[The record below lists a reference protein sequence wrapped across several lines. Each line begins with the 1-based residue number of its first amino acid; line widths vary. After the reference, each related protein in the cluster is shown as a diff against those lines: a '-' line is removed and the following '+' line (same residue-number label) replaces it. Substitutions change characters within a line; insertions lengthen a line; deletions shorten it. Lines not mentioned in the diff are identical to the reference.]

1 MPRPARP
8 GALLLL
14 AAIVVVAAC
23 GVGSGPSFDPT
34 GACSTDGKV
43 AGAYPD
49 LEALVPKLYRGAPSQ
64 TLDSG
69 RNCTPQ
75 GLGPL
80 ASLGITEVRFAGGT
94 WTFGADRA
102 VVLAVFRTRG
112 LGADAVAAF
121 FTPTAQTASRT
132 EIIAETAPT
141 VAGRPGHR
149 VDTKTGTKVQTV
161 VIWPAA
167 DRDMVN
173 VVITS
178 DLPEARIQDAIDAY
192 EGR

>member
-1 MPRPARP
+1 MPSLARR
-8 GALLLL
+8 GTLLLAILLLL
-14 AAIVVVAAC
+14 GACTSGAAR
-23 GVGSGPSFDPT
+23 SFDPT

-49 LEALVPKLYRGAPSQ
+49 LEALVPKLYRGAPPE

-69 RNCTPQ
+69 RNCTPAS
-75 GLGPL
+75 LGPL
-80 ASLGITEVRFAGGT
+80 ASFGIDEVRFAGGT

-102 VVLAVFRTRG
+102 VVLAVFRTKG
-112 LGADAVAAF
+112 LDATALASF
-121 FTPTAQTASRT
+121 FAPTAQTASRT
-132 EIIAETAPT
+132 QILGESAPT

-149 VDTKTGTKVQTV
+149 IDTQTGEKVQTV
-161 VIWPAA
+161 VTWPAA
-167 DRDMVN
+167 DADVVN

-192 EGR
+192 GGR

>member
-1 MPRPARP
+1 MPSLARI
-8 GALLLL
+8 GALLLAVLVL
-14 AAIVVVAAC
+14 AAGCAANA
-23 GVGSGPSFDPT
+23 GASFDPT

-49 LEALVPKLYRGAPSQ
+49 IEALVPKTYRGAPPE

-69 RNCTPQ
+69 RNCTPS

-80 ASLGITEVRFAGGT
+80 ASLGIDEVRFAGGT

-102 VVLAVFRTRG
+102 VVLAVFRTSR
-112 LGADAVAAF
+112 LDANDLATF
-121 FTPTAQTASRT
+121 FTPTAQTAART
-132 EIIAETAPT
+132 KINGESNPT

-149 VDTKTGTKVQTV
+149 IDTTTSEIDQSVI
-161 VIWPAA
+161 IWPATA
-167 DRDMVN
+167 PDVVN
-173 VVITS
+173 VVISS

-192 EGR
+192 GGR